1 VKGIKNIGILAHVDA
16 GKTTITENF
25 LYLSN
30 AIKSMG
36 SVDQGSSVTDSMAL
50 EKERGISI
58 KSASVSFNWIDYTI
72 NLIDTPG
79 HTDFSAEVERALAVL
94 DGVILVVSAAE
105 GVQSHTITLWDGI
118 KQAGIPCIFFIN
130 KIDRAGADFSNVLN
144 QIDKELNAPVFP
156 LYFPQNE
163 GENNASPV
171 FLFGN
176 ETLDSS
182 SGRFR
187 EIALETLAE
196 KDEEILDLY
205 LEGKNIS
212 QDLLFEKLVQ
222 LTHKQQI
229 IPLYCGVAKFS
240 EGMVDLLDGV
250 VNMLPNAANNSAA
263 ELGALVFKLEHD
275 KTLGKLA
282 HVRLFSGK
290 IKSRDLIVNHTQ
302 QKEEKIAQ
310 IKKVLTGKMIDANE
324 LLAGDIGIVSGL
336 QNARAGDVLGNPVLV
351 PKLTQLQ
358 KPVIT
363 VHVKAKNDQQYAD
376 LAQALSILNMED
388 PLLGF
393 KWFKDDR
400 ELHLNLMGTVQIEV
414 LESILE
420 QRFSIQAEFSDPTV
434 IFKETPA
441 GIAEGYIEYTMPK
454 PCWAVMRFQIEPGE
468 TGSGI
473 VYQSE
478 VGVNNIFRK
487 YQNEIENT
495 VPKSLEQGIKGWD
508 VTDIKITLI
517 AGEDHEIHSR
527 PGDFILATPMG
538 ILRALEN
545 AGTKLLEPVYKF
557 DIKAPEEFLGAIA
570 SDLTKMRGTF
580 KSPEFENEY
589 VIIKGILP
597 IATSLKYNIRLSS
610 LTGGKGRLRKQF
622 GGYQPCEDKHGQT
635 REFKGVSP
643 LNTSQWILH
652 KRGAF
657 KADERKF

>member
-1 VKGIKNIGILAHVDA
+1 MKGIKNIGILAHVDA

-36 SVDQGSSVTDSMAL
+36 SVDQGSSVTDSMTL

-58 KSASVSFNWIDYTI
+58 KSGSVSFNWKDYTI

-94 DGVILVVSAAE
+94 DGVILVISAVE
-105 GVQSHTITLWDGI
+105 GVQSHTITLWEGI
-118 KQAGIPCIFFIN
+118 KQAGIPCLFFIN
-130 KIDRAGADFSNVLN
+130 KIDRAGADISNVLS
-144 QIDKELNAPVFP
+144 QIDKELNASVFP
-156 LYFPQNE
+156 LYFPKNE
-163 GENNASPV
+163 GENNASSISI
-171 FLFGN
+171 FDN
-176 ETLDSS
+176 EAIESS
-182 SGRFR
+182 SGSYKEMAF
-187 EIALETLAE
+187 ETLAE

-205 LEGKNIS
+205 LEGKEIS
-212 QDLLFEKLVQ
+212 QDLLFEKLIQ

-240 EGMVDLLDGV
+240 EGMEDLLDGV
-250 VNMLPNAANNSAA
+250 VEMLPNAANNSTAY
-263 ELGALVFKLEHD
+263 LGALVFKLEHD

-282 HVRLFSGK
+282 HIRLFSGK
-290 IKSRDLIVNHTQ
+290 IKSRDLVVNFSQ
-302 QKEEKIAQ
+302 QKEEKVAQ

-336 QNARAGDVLGNPVLV
+336 QNARAGDVLGNPDLV

-358 KPVIT
+358 TPVIT
-363 VHVKAKNDQQYAD
+363 VHVKAINEQQYSN

-388 PLLGF
+388 PFLGF
-393 KWFKDDR
+393 KWYKDDR
-400 ELHLNLMGTVQIEV
+400 EMYLNLMGTVQIEV
-414 LESILE
+414 LESVLE
-420 QRFSIQAEFSDPTV
+420 QRFGIQTEFSDPTV
-434 IFKETPA
+434 IYKETPA
-441 GIAEGYIEYTMPK
+441 GTAEGDIEYTMPK
-454 PCWAVMRFQIEPGE
+454 PCWAVMKFQIEPGE
-468 TGSGI
+468 TGEGI

-478 VGVNNIFRK
+478 VGVNDIHRK

-495 VPKSLEQGIKGWD
+495 VPKSLEQGIKGWE

-580 KSPEFENEY
+580 ESPEFENEY
-589 VIIKGILP
+589 VKIKGILP
-597 IATSLKYNIRLSS
+597 VATSLKYNIRLNS

-622 GGYQPCEDKHGQT
+622 GGYQSCPDEHGQT
-635 REFKGVSP
+635 RDFKGVSP